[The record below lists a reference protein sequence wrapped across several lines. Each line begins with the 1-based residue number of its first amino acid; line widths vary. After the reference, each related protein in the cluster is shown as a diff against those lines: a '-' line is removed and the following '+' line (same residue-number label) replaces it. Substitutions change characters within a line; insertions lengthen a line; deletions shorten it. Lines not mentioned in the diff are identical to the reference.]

1 MVVPSVEVCEHRA
14 VEVNEEVVARVGG
27 DRLEIVES
35 GRVDAI
41 DAVSGAADVVR
52 HRRMRRRDKVESTDD
67 AGAGEVVPVGV
78 EEGRRVAQVG
88 RRALDVLDDEVGRLQ
103 EEVDPLGS
111 VLVRPEL
118 LGTNLRRLSNDIGL
132 E

>member
-1 MVVPSVEVCEHRA
+1 
-14 VEVNEEVVARVGG
+14 
-27 DRLEIVES
+27 
-35 GRVDAI
+35 
-41 DAVSGAADVVR
+41 
-52 HRRMRRRDKVESTDD
+52 MRRRHEVESTDD

-118 LGTNLRRLSNDIGL
+118 LGTDLRRLSNDIGL